1 MFMKKILVLIA
12 IISYI
17 STACKKEINYIK
29 PEQGG
34 IDIVSN
40 IYFNA
45 SKNLE
50 DNDNIIISK
59 INYKN
64 DTIIELVPN
73 KELPSLMDK
82 IFVIK
87 DTLAYDVTELE
98 QPLFTSLKYLNP
110 IPIAEKKIG
119 ANFHMDYL
127 PNYEWRHELPDTV
140 LFKKNYK
147 RFYVNTPEVYNTFYI
162 YPTDTLLPFSFF
174 KSDTYIQEKY
184 GGRIERIEI
193 YEKKKDLF
201 ISVQLF
207 PRKQWDK
214 EAKDIFEFNEFVKN
228 RK

>member
-1 MFMKKILVLIA
+1 MKKILVLIT

-98 QPLFTSLKYLNP
+98 QPLFTYLKYLNP
-110 IPIAEKKIG
+110 IPIA
-119 ANFHMDYL
+119 
-127 PNYEWRHELPDTV
+127 
-140 LFKKNYK
+140 
-147 RFYVNTPEVYNTFYI
+147 
-162 YPTDTLLPFSFF
+162 
-174 KSDTYIQEKY
+174 
-184 GGRIERIEI
+184 
-193 YEKKKDLF
+193 
-201 ISVQLF
+201 
-207 PRKQWDK
+207 
-214 EAKDIFEFNEFVKN
+214 
-228 RK
+228 